1 MQMDMNSLNYSYIK
15 GMGYYLP
22 KKTLSNSELEKMVD
36 TSDEWIRQ
44 RTGIQLR
51 HIAGEDELPSDMAL
65 KASLKALQQANM
77 KAENL
82 DFILV
87 ATIYPDQL
95 MPNVACTLQHKLS
108 APQSAALDISAACSG
123 FVYAFCIANQFIE
136 NGTYKNILVVGTEA
150 LHHITNYEDRNTCI
164 LFGDAAGAFILS
176 HNDQPEQGRV
186 YHQELKAY
194 GELGPLLHIPAP
206 GAKNPPN
213 SAHIKKTDYCIQMD
227 GKKVFKKAVQIMCS
241 AYEKTLKETGFTGNQ
256 IDWILAHQANERILR
271 KFCESSE
278 YPEEKVIFDIKET
291 GNTSSASIPVSM
303 CRAVEQGKIKRGQN
317 ILMITMGGGMT
328 SGSTLLRY

>member
-1 MQMDMNSLNYSYIK
+1 MRTEIHSLNYSCIK

-22 KKTLSNSELEKMVD
+22 EKTLSNFDLEKMVN

-51 HIAGEDELPSDMAL
+51 HIAGDNELPSDMAL
-65 KASLKALQQANM
+65 KASTTALQQANM
-77 KAENL
+77 EATEL

-87 ATIYPDQL
+87 ATVFPDQL
-95 MPNVACTLQHKLS
+95 MPNVSCKLQHKLD
-108 APQSAALDISAACSG
+108 APQAAALDISAACSG

-150 LHHITNYEDRNTCI
+150 LHHITNYKDRNTCI

-176 HNDQPEQGRV
+176 QNNTPENGSV

-194 GELGPLLHIPAP
+194 GELGHLLHIPAP
-206 GAKNPPN
+206 GAHKPP
-213 SAHIKKTDYCIQMD
+213 SDTIKKEDYFIHMD
-227 GKKVFKKAVQIMCS
+227 GQKVFKKAVHIMC
-241 AYEKTLKETGFTGNQ
+241 AGYEKTLKATGFTSDQ
-256 IDWILAHQANERILR
+256 IDWVLAHQANERILK
-271 KFCESSE
+271 KFCEISG
-278 YPEEKVIFDIKET
+278 YPEKKVIFDIKET

-303 CRAVEQGKIKRGQN
+303 CRAVEQGKIKKGQN

-328 SGSTLLRY
+328 SGSVLLRY

>member
-1 MQMDMNSLNYSYIK
+1 MNHSCIK

-22 KKTLSNSELEKMVD
+22 KKTLSNSDLEKMVN

-51 HIAGEDELPSDMAL
+51 HIADENELPSDMAL
-65 KASLKALQQANM
+65 KAATKALQQANM
-77 KAENL
+77 KAEEL

-87 ATIYPDQL
+87 ATLLPDQL
-95 MPNVACTLQHKLS
+95 MPNVACTLQHKLN
-108 APQSAALDISAACSG
+108 APQAAALDISAACSG

-136 NGTYKNILVVGTEA
+136 NGTYKNILVVGTET
-150 LHHITNYEDRNTCI
+150 LHHLTNYEDRNTCI
-164 LFGDAAGAFILS
+164 LFGDAAGAFIVS
-176 HNDQPEQGRV
+176 QNSTPDTGSV

-194 GELGPLLHIPAP
+194 GELGPLLYISAP
-206 GAKNPPN
+206 GAKKPPN
-213 SAHIKKTDYCIQMD
+213 SPDTKKEDYFIQMD
-227 GKKVFKKAVQIMCS
+227 GKKVFKKAVQILCS
-241 AYEKTLKETGFTGNQ
+241 AYEKTLKDTGVTSDQ
-256 IDWILAHQANERILR
+256 IDWILAHQANERILK
-271 KFCESSE
+271 KFCEVSG

-303 CRAVEQGKIKRGQN
+303 CRAVEKGKIKKGHN

-328 SGSTLLRY
+328 SGSVFLRY